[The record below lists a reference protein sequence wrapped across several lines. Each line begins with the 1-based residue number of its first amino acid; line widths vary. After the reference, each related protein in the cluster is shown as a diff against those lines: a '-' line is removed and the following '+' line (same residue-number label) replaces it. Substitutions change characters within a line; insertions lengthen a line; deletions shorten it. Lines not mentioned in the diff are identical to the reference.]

1 MSESV
6 NGEAEVSNTE
16 LEGEAVETVEQSEEV
31 ANPKE
36 ETTEEGAENKVSEA
50 EGDTAIEPTDEEK
63 EKDDEAAKSAHG
75 FRKRLGK
82 QRKAVRNLERD
93 LMEANH
99 RIEQMK
105 GSTDEE
111 LSKNEFE
118 TDAAFQQR
126 VIEHYSK
133 KAVQQERGSA
143 EQERLQQEINR
154 NNQEIQAE
162 RVAEARTRYDD
173 FDKVAEGAR
182 NLRLLP
188 DAMQHLNEFTQ
199 DSDFG
204 IDILYSL
211 AKDPSIAEKLDEM
224 TPRGREKALVRLETQ
239 IEDSLGKAKPQG
251 KAEPQKK
258 PMPAKVQGAKKG
270 VNQADEG
277 MAQYRARRRKER
289 EARKKR

>member
-133 KAVQQERGSA
+133 KAVQQER
-143 EQERLQQEINR
+143 
-154 NNQEIQAE
+154 
-162 RVAEARTRYDD
+162 
-173 FDKVAEGAR
+173 
-182 NLRLLP
+182 
-188 DAMQHLNEFTQ
+188 
-199 DSDFG
+199 
-204 IDILYSL
+204 
-211 AKDPSIAEKLDEM
+211 
-224 TPRGREKALVRLETQ
+224 
-239 IEDSLGKAKPQG
+239 
-251 KAEPQKK
+251 
-258 PMPAKVQGAKKG
+258 
-270 VNQADEG
+270 
-277 MAQYRARRRKER
+277 
-289 EARKKR
+289 